1 MTTPPPG
8 PWPPPPPGPGQQP
21 PSWGSQPPWGPPPQR
36 GGNRVKWILGG
47 VALVVVIGLT
57 VVATLLVTRDG
68 SGSGEPTAS
77 APPSTSADTSDIA
90 SADDRGPVG
99 VILEEPTCQSW
110 TTISASIAHSA
121 SNGWD
126 RRDPAIPAANWTP
139 EQRRQYGAMSA
150 AFREASDKAAALA
163 KETPHRE
170 VRVLYEQ
177 FIAYSREYASRIP
190 DYAADDDQFVR
201 ASNSLSA
208 TLNAICD
215 SITFGAAA
223 ARSPLVTDGLPPS
236 GNIAKPQPDDPS
248 MFLASPNPQ
257 CAEWL
262 NATKEFTDST
272 AAWRTVDPNIPA
284 PELSPE
290 QRAIN
295 DAAISVMDDFARY
308 SILLGRASDNPV
320 WADISALSAQYRL
333 AYASALPSYSP
344 ADNDLQI
351 VAASAAGA
359 ISAAC
364 RAAGV

>member
-1 MTTPPPG
+1 M
-8 PWPPPPPGPGQQP
+8 
-21 PSWGSQPPWGPPPQR
+21 
-36 GGNRVKWILGG
+36 I
-47 VALVVVIGLT
+47 ALVVVIGLT
-57 VVATLLVTRDG
+57 IVATLLVTRDE
-68 SGSGEPTAS
+68 SGSGEPPTAS

-99 VILEEPTCQSW
+99 IILEEPTCASW
-110 TTISASIAHSA
+110 TTISAAIAHSA

-126 RRDPAIPAANWTP
+126 RRDPAIPAAKWTP

-150 AFREASDKAAALA
+150 AFREASNKAVTLA

-177 FIAYSREYASRIP
+177 FVAYSREYASRIP
-190 DYAADDDQFVR
+190 DYVADDDQFVR
-201 ASNSLSA
+201 TSNSLSA

-223 ARSPLVTDGLPPS
+223 ARSPLVTEGLPPP
-236 GNIAKPQPDDPS
+236 GTIAQPQLDNPS
-248 MFLASPNPQ
+248 MFLKSPNPQ

-262 NATKEFTDST
+262 NATKEFTDNT

-284 PELSPE
+284 PELSLE

-295 DAAISVMDDFARY
+295 DAAMSVMDDFARY
-308 SILLGRASDNPV
+308 SLLLGRASENAV
-320 WADISALSAQYRL
+320 WADISALSAQYRS

-344 ADNDLQI
+344 ADNDLQ
-351 VAASAAGA
+351 VAAASAAGA